1 MTLGILVG
9 ARSGVRERTSGAK
22 REGCKEGFERR
33 DRAIRG
39 LMVARVGLSSTVAR
53 QTLEGKHVLGSTRFR
68 TFLPTTSLLFFFSPP
83 VPSAHSRHPRSLTL
97 PLDLLRSTIPR
108 YVPAIPVLSFFFTA
122 FFSHFSLR
130 LQSTRVSLHS
140 YAQPVT
146 ADKPI
151 GPIHRFFIAVSKR
164 ATLEQRRTRISG
176 NSRSS
181 FFLPFV
187 KSELARFKS

>member
-9 ARSGVRERTSGAK
+9 ARTGVGERTSGAK

-83 VPSAHSRHPRSLTL
+83 VPSSRSRHPRSLAL
-97 PLDLLRSTIPR
+97 PLDLPLNR
-108 YVPAIPVLSFFFTA
+108 YPAIRTRDPRLIFFHRFFFSFFF
-122 FFSHFSLR
+122 LR

-140 YAQPVT
+140 Y
-146 ADKPI
+146 
-151 GPIHRFFIAVSKR
+151 S
-164 ATLEQRRTRISG
+164 L
-176 NSRSS
+176 
-181 FFLPFV
+181 
-187 KSELARFKS
+187 

>member
-9 ARSGVRERTSGAK
+9 ARSGVGERTSGAK

-83 VPSAHSRHPRSLTL
+83 VPSSHSLSPTL
-97 PLDLLRSTIPR
+97 SHSPSRPSPLNH
-108 YVPAIPVLSFFFTA
+108 PAIHTRDPRLISFSPL
-122 FFSHFSLR
+122 FFSLLS
-130 LQSTRVSLHS
+130 S
-140 YAQPVT
+140 P
-146 ADKPI
+146 
-151 GPIHRFFIAVSKR
+151 PIH
-164 ATLEQRRTRISG
+164 
-176 NSRSS
+176 
-181 FFLPFV
+181 
-187 KSELARFKS
+187 ARFITFVHTACDCR

>member
-1 MTLGILVG
+1 MG
-9 ARSGVRERTSGAK
+9 ARTGVGERTSGAK

-83 VPSAHSRHPRSLTL
+83 VPSSRSRHPRSLAL
-97 PLDLLRSTIPR
+97 PLDLPLSRDTYPRSPS
-108 YVPAIPVLSFFFTA
+108 YLFSPLFFLFLLSSPSIHARFITF
-122 FFSHFSLR
+122 
-130 LQSTRVSLHS
+130 V
-140 YAQPVT
+140 QPVT

-151 GPIHRFFIAVSKR
+151 GPIDQFFIAVRNERS
-164 ATLEQRRTRISG
+164 TLEQRRTRISG
-176 NSRSS
+176 NQDHL
-181 FFLPFV
+181 FFFRCQ
-187 KSELARFKS
+187 KSKLAQF

>member
-9 ARSGVRERTSGAK
+9 ARTGVGERTSGAK

-83 VPSAHSRHPRSLTL
+83 VPSSRSRHPRSLAL
-97 PLDLLRSTIPR
+97 PLDLPLNR
-108 YVPAIPVLSFFFTA
+108 YPAIRTRDPLKVLSFFTA
-122 FFSHFSLR
+122 FFSL
-130 LQSTRVSLHS
+130 
-140 YAQPVT
+140 
-146 ADKPI
+146 
-151 GPIHRFFIAVSKR
+151 
-164 ATLEQRRTRISG
+164 
-176 NSRSS
+176 SS
-181 FFLPFV
+181 FFAFNPRAFHYI
-187 KSELARFKS
+187 RTTCDCR